1 MPTTDDTYL
10 NSCNS
15 ENGPLVTV
23 IIAVFNG
30 EKYIAEAINSITNQ
44 TYADIELIVID
55 GDSKDSTVDILRAH
69 SEHIAYWVSEPDSGI
84 YDAWNKGLAVA
95 NGEWIAFL
103 GCDDL
108 YYPTAIK
115 DYVEYIALHKN
126 EDLDFVSSRI
136 ELVSSDLQPI
146 KVVGE
151 KWSWEFFRKNM
162 IVAHP
167 GSLHNRKYFSKYGIF
182 DPTYRMA
189 GDYELLLRAHEGLA
203 AGFLDNITVMMRVG
217 GASTDLAVFKENYR
231 AKTVS
236 GERNK
241 FICYFEEKRKWW
253 SIAKYRI
260 FKYCFKE
267 RNQ

>member
-1 MPTTDDTYL
+1 MSTNDDTCL
-10 NSCNS
+10 HSRNSAN
-15 ENGPLVTV
+15 EPLVTV
-23 IIAVFNG
+23 ILAVFNG
-30 EKYIAEAINSITNQ
+30 EKYVADAISSVANQ
-44 TYADIELIVID
+44 TYPNIELIVID
-55 GDSKDSTVDILRAH
+55 GSSQDSTVDILRAH
-69 SEHIAYWVSEPDSGI
+69 AEHIAYWVSEPDSGI

-151 KWSWEFFRKNM
+151 RWTWEVFRKNM
-162 IVAHP
+162 SVAHP
-167 GSLHNRKYFSKYGIF
+167 GALHSRKFFTKYGMF
-182 DPTYRMA
+182 DSRYRMA
-189 GDYELLLRAHEGLA
+189 GDYEVLLRAREGLA
-203 AGFLDNITVMMRVG
+203 AGFLNTVTVMMRVG
-217 GASTDLAVFKENYR
+217 GASTDLAVFKENYQ

-236 GERNK
+236 GGRNRLV
-241 FICYFEEKRKWW
+241 CYIEELIKWW
-253 SIAKYRI
+253 SIAKHHI
-260 FKYCFKE
+260 FKF
-267 RNQ
+267 